1 MLSWMAIPGG
11 RYAARMPDH
20 TGVPVAPFSLAER
33 LQDVTEALAAATT
46 SAQVFDVVLRPALE
60 AVSAVAGAILLVS
73 PAGDR
78 LEVAATH
85 GHAGGAHTIWQGG
98 PLDARV
104 PAVDALN
111 QQTALFFEDEG
122 SLTSVYPGLEERL
135 GAVAPVA
142 SAVLPM
148 VLEGQAL
155 GVIVLDFR
163 EPHHF
168 APEERRFLSIL
179 STQCSLAL
187 GRGRHSAALQ
197 GQVTARTLELEQAR
211 ARAEILATLG
221 DALQGA
227 RSPEDVAALALE
239 PLAQGL
245 GLISAMVVQLGRG
258 GLQVPTIRGEVLPAA
273 AHLQAG
279 GVPLE
284 EAPVLARVARTDE
297 GEYLADDR
305 AAWGGP
311 GSLPMRAFAV
321 EPIHTPGDRVAGF
334 LCVWRPCGAEPW
346 PDGDRDLMRRAAG
359 TLGQALERAQNA
371 AQLQAYTQQI
381 EGQRAALDA
390 FVAYKT
396 AVGSESD
403 VLALARQAV
412 KVVRASLPHV
422 SVAYYEPD
430 GELWTA
436 RVWSEDVPPE
446 VASEIQAGVPRDAP
460 DFKEAAHTRAAV
472 FVDGWEAEGNGL
484 PSTVAYGAV
493 ALLPLVVNGQ
503 TRSLFAVGTRDAH
516 AWQEREK
523 ALIQA
528 VVRGLDLTLDRTEI
542 TRRLQEQNAELDA
555 RTRALEG
562 FANLTRDLSVEVDEP
577 VLVARAQEVVMS
589 LLTPGYALYYERRG
603 GLWRNTVQTGA
614 LGRMPGEGDA
624 LQAVIDVG
632 FPYDGPQTLV
642 VPWTTRQPF
651 YQDTYL
657 RGSDT
662 DAAIVQHVNTVASL
676 PVFVN
681 GETVGILCF
690 VLFDARTWTGTDKAV
705 MVTVVRSLGLALERA
720 RGVAELTRVSRFNQL
735 VLSSIG
741 EGLTTMD
748 GEGCSTLANPAAL
761 KMLGYAPE
769 EFLGRRQH
777 ALIHHS
783 YPDGSPLP
791 IEACAISAA
800 FTRGEVHQANDEVF
814 WRADGSSFPVEYT
827 STPILN
833 ESGEAEGSVL
843 VFRDVTERQRAEET
857 LKRANEE
864 LRRSNAELE
873 QFAYVAS
880 HDLQEPL
887 RTVTSFSQL
896 LASRYAGQIDEKGQ
910 LYIRMM
916 GEGTARMAQ
925 LLQDLLAFSRV
936 ASGAAPPVRVNM
948 GAVLTQVRQDLDAQ
962 VGQTGAQV
970 FIGKVPD
977 VRGNASQLRQLF
989 QNLIGNALKF
999 ADPVRASV
1007 VRVEATRDGDWVR
1020 FSVQDNGIGVAPEYF
1035 ERIFTIFQRLHTRE
1049 QYEGSGIGLSIAR
1062 KIVERHGGQLW
1073 LESTPGAGTTFF
1085 CTLPAVRGT

>member
-1 MLSWMAIPGG
+1 
-11 RYAARMPDH
+11 MPDLI
-20 TGVPVAPFSLAER
+20 GAPAAPSSLAEH
-33 LQDVTEALAAATT
+33 LQDATEALAAATS
-46 SAQVFDVVLRPALE
+46 SAQVFGVVLRPALE
-60 AVSAVAGAILLVS
+60 AVGAVAGAVLLVG
-73 PAGDR
+73 PAGDC
-78 LEVAATH
+78 LEIAATH
-85 GHAGGAHTIWQGG
+85 GHADGAQTVWPGGR
-98 PLDARV
+98 LDDRGA
-104 PAVDALN
+104 AWDALK
-111 QQTALFFEDEG
+111 QQAALFFEDEDK
-122 SLTSVYPGLEERL
+122 LTAAYPGFRGAL
-135 GAVAPVA
+135 GDAAPVA

-148 VLEGQAL
+148 VLAGQAL

-168 APEERRFLSIL
+168 TAEEKRFLGIL
-179 STQCSLAL
+179 STQCALAL

-197 GQVTARTLELEQAR
+197 GQVAARTLELEQAR
-211 ARAEILATLG
+211 ARAEVLATLG

-227 RSPEDVAALALE
+227 RSPEAVAALALG

-245 GLISAMVVQLGRG
+245 NLSGAMVVQLGRG
-258 GLQVPTIRGEVLPAA
+258 GLQVPTIWGEVLPAA

-279 GVPLE
+279 GVPLVE
-284 EAPVLARVARTDE
+284 VPVLARVARTDE
-297 GEYLADDR
+297 GEYHTDDCV
-305 AAWGGP
+305 AWGGP
-311 GSLPMRAFAV
+311 TSLQVRAFAV
-321 EPIHTPGDRVAGF
+321 EPVHRPGGSVAGF
-334 LCVWRPCGAEPW
+334 LCVWRRAGAEPW
-346 PDGDRDLMRRAAG
+346 PGGDRDLLRRAAG
-359 TLGQALERAQNA
+359 TLGQALERVQHA
-371 AQLQAYTQQI
+371 AQLEAYTQQI
-381 EGQRAALDA
+381 EEQRAALDA

-403 VLALARQAV
+403 VLALARQAAQ
-412 KVVRASLPHV
+412 VVRAGLPHV
-422 SVAYYEPD
+422 SVAYYEPQ

-436 RVWSEDVPPE
+436 RVWSDDVPPE
-446 VASEIQAGVPRDAP
+446 VAAEIQAGVPADAP
-460 DFKEAAHTRAAV
+460 DFKKAAQTRAAV
-472 FVDGWEAEGNGL
+472 FVDGWEAEVNGL

-523 ALIQA
+523 ALIGA
-528 VVRGLDLTLDRTEI
+528 VVRGLDLTLERTEI

-555 RTRALEG
+555 RTQALEG

-577 VLVARAQEVVMS
+577 TLVARAQEVVMS
-589 LLTPGYALYYERRG
+589 LLTPGYALYYERRS
-603 GLWRNTVQTGA
+603 GLWRNTVQTGE
-614 LGRMPGEGDA
+614 LGRTPGEAGA
-624 LQAVIDVG
+624 LQAVVDAG
-632 FPYDGPQTLV
+632 FPYDGPRSLV

-657 RGSDT
+657 RGGDT
-662 DAAIVQHVNTVASL
+662 DAALVQHVNTVASL

-681 GETVGILCF
+681 GEIVGIICF
-690 VLFDARTWTGTDKAV
+690 VLFDARTWTGTDRAV

-720 RGVAELTRVSRFNQL
+720 RGVAELTRVSRFNEL
-735 VLSSIG
+735 VLNSIG
-741 EGLTTMD
+741 EGLTTIDRQGRTM
-748 GEGCSTLANPAAL
+748 LANPAAL
-761 KMLGYAPE
+761 KMLGYAASD
-769 EFLGRRQH
+769 FVGRPQH

-783 YPDGSPLP
+783 YPDGSPFP
-791 IEACAISAA
+791 QGQCGIYASFVDGGIHTGA
-800 FTRGEVHQANDEVF
+800 DEVF

-833 ESGEAEGSVL
+833 EAGQIGGSVL

-857 LKRANEE
+857 LKRTNEE

-916 GEGTARMAQ
+916 GEGTARMSQ

-948 GAVLTQVRQDLDAQ
+948 TALLTQVRHDLDAQ
-962 VGQTGAQV
+962 VGQAGGEV
-970 FIGKVPD
+970 FLGEVPD
-977 VRGNASQLRQLF
+977 VLGNASQLHQLF

-999 ADPVRASV
+999 AHAGRPPTVH
-1007 VRVEATRDGDWVR
+1007 VEATRGGDWVR
-1020 FSVQDNGIGVAPEYF
+1020 FSVQDNGIGVEPEYF

-1062 KIVERHGGQLW
+1062 KIVDRHGGQLW

-1085 CTLPAVRGT
+1085 CTLPAVRGA

>member
-1 MLSWMAIPGG
+1 
-11 RYAARMPDH
+11 MPDPL
-20 TGVPVAPFSLAER
+20 GALPAPFSLAER
-33 LQDVTEALAAATT
+33 LQDVTEALAAAAT

-60 AVSAVAGAILLVS
+60 AVDAVAGAVLLVGA
-73 PAGDR
+73 AGDC
-78 LEVAATH
+78 LEIAATH
-85 GHAGGAHTIWQGG
+85 GHAGGAQSVWQGG
-98 PLDARV
+98 RLDDRGVAW
-104 PAVDALN
+104 DALK
-111 QQTALFFEDEG
+111 QQAPLFFEDEDK
-122 SLTSVYPGLEERL
+122 LTAAYPGFREAL
-135 GAVAPVA
+135 GDVAPVA
-142 SAVLPM
+142 SAVLPI
-148 VLEGQAL
+148 VLGGQAL
-155 GVIVLDFR
+155 GVIVLDFC

-168 APEERRFLSIL
+168 TAEEKRFLGIL
-179 STQCSLAL
+179 STQCALAL

-197 GQVTARTLELEQAR
+197 GQVAAHTLELEQAR
-211 ARAEILATLG
+211 ARAEVLATLG

-227 RSPEDVAALALE
+227 RSLEDVAALALE

-245 GLISAMVVQLGRG
+245 GLSGAMVAQLARG
-258 GLQVPTIRGEVLPAA
+258 SLEAAAIWGEVLAA
-273 AHLQAG
+273 ADLQAG
-279 GVPLE
+279 GVPLVQV
-284 EAPVLARVARTDE
+284 PVLARVARTDR
-297 GEYLADDR
+297 GEYHADDR
-305 AAWGGP
+305 ETWGAP
-311 GSLPMRAFAV
+311 TPTRLSMRAFAV
-321 EPIHTPGDRVAGF
+321 EPIHTPGDSVAGF
-334 LCVWRPCGAEPW
+334 LCVWRSSAAASWRE
-346 PDGDRDLMRRAAG
+346 GDRDLLRRAAG
-359 TLGQALERAQNA
+359 TLGQALERVQHA

-381 EGQRAALDA
+381 EEQRAALDA

-412 KVVRASLPHV
+412 QVVRASLPNV
-422 SVAYYEPD
+422 SAAYYELD
-430 GELWTA
+430 GELWKA
-436 RVWSEDVPPE
+436 RVWSDDVLPE
-446 VASEIQAGVPRDAP
+446 VAAEIQAGVPRGAP

-472 FVDGWEAEGNGL
+472 FVDGWEAEVNGL

-503 TRSLFAVGTRDAH
+503 TRSLLAVGTRDAH

-523 ALIQA
+523 ALIGA
-528 VVRGLDLTLDRTEI
+528 VVRGLELTLDRTEI

-562 FANLTRDLSVEVDEP
+562 FADLTRDLSVEVDEP
-577 VLVARAQEVVMS
+577 VLVGRAQEVVMS
-589 LLTPGYALYYERRG
+589 LLTPGYALYYERHG
-603 GLWRNTVQTGA
+603 GLWRNMVQTGA
-614 LGRMPGEGDA
+614 LGRKPGEGDA
-624 LQAVIDVG
+624 LQAVIDAG
-632 FPYDGPQTLV
+632 FPYDGPQSLV
-642 VPWTTRQPF
+642 VPWATRQPF
-651 YQDTYL
+651 YQDTYV

-662 DAAIVQHVNTVASL
+662 DAAIVQHVNTVATL

-681 GETVGILCF
+681 GETVGIICF
-690 VLFDARTWTGTDKAV
+690 VLFDSRTWTGTDRAV

-720 RGVAELTRVSRFNQL
+720 RGVAELTRVSRFNEL

-741 EGLTTMD
+741 EGLTTVD
-748 GEGCSTLANPAAL
+748 REGRSVLANPAAL

-783 YPDGSPLP
+783 HADGSPLP
-791 IEACAISAA
+791 IDACGISAA
-800 FTRGEVHQANDEVF
+800 LTRGEVHHANDEVF

-833 ESGEAEGSVL
+833 GAGETGGSVL

-896 LASRYAGQIDEKGQ
+896 LASRYAGQLDDKGQ
-910 LYIRMM
+910 LYIRLM

-936 ASGAAPPVRVNM
+936 ASGEVVPERVNM
-948 GAVLTQVRQDLDAQ
+948 GAVLAHVQQDLDAQ
-962 VGQTGAQV
+962 VGQAGGQV
-970 FIGKVPD
+970 VVGKLPD

-999 ADPVRASV
+999 AHPGRPPE
-1007 VRVEATRDGDWVR
+1007 VRVDATRDGNWVR
-1020 FSVQDNGIGVAPEYF
+1020 FSVQDNGIGVEPEYF

-1049 QYEGSGIGLSIAR
+1049 QYQGSGIGLSIAR

-1073 LESTPGAGTTFF
+1073 LESTPGTGTTFF
-1085 CTLPAVRGT
+1085 CTLPAVRGA